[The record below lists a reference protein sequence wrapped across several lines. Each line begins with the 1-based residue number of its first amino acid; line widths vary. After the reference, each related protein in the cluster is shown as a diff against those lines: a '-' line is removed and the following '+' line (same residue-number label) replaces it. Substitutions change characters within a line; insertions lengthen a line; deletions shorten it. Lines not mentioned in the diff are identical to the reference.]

1 MANKWAGLS
10 ALLAGFFVIL
20 LDTTIVAVA
29 SPSIQ
34 QDLGA
39 GVAGLFWV
47 TAGYLLAFS
56 VPLLVAGRLG
66 DRFDPKR
73 VYLAGMTGFGVASVL
88 CGMAPSVEWLV
99 VFRVLQG
106 LAAAAMSP
114 QPLTLIRRLFAENE
128 RGRALGIWGAVA
140 AAGTLL
146 GPILG
151 GLLTAALDWRWI
163 FFVNIPVCA
172 VAVFLGWRW
181 IPSSQGRPTRFD
193 LPGAAMSTAGVG
205 LVVWALLAW
214 REAPWTAVA
223 AAGTVAA
230 ALLALFVLHERRL
243 GTAALAPLGI
253 FRAAGYTPA
262 SGAMAA
268 LGATVIAMALPTMLY
283 LQEARGLGAL
293 EAALIMAPDA
303 VVAAGLSP
311 AAGRW
316 VDRAGP
322 RRPAVVGMALLTASM
337 VLIGLVVVLE
347 AHPWWA
353 AVGAAVLGVANAV
366 AWSPLSAAAMA
377 AVDEAN
383 AGAASGMFNMVRQV
397 AAVLGVALIGALLA
411 GLGSL
416 PVAAYAATFGLLTAI
431 AAAGLVAA
439 TRLPRG
445 QSSHDVSPLSSTRS
459 AA

>member
-29 SPSIQ
+29 SPHIQ
-34 QDLGA
+34 KDLGSD
-39 GVAGLFWV
+39 VAGLFWV

-73 VYLAGMTGFGVASVL
+73 VYLAGMAGFGVASVL
-88 CGMAPSVEWLV
+88 CGLAPSIEWLI

-114 QPLTLIRRLFAENE
+114 QPLTLIRRLFADDE

-172 VAVFLGWRW
+172 VALALGWRW
-181 IPSSQGRPTRFD
+181 IPSSPGRSARFD
-193 LPGAAMSTAGVG
+193 LLGAAMSTAGLG
-205 LVVWALLAW
+205 LVVWAFLAW

-223 AAGTVAA
+223 AASVIAT

-253 FRAAGYTPA
+253 FRSGGYTAA
-262 SGAMAA
+262 SCAMAA

-283 LQEARGLGAL
+283 LQDARGIGAL

-303 VVAAGLSP
+303 IVAAVLSP

-316 VDRAGP
+316 VDRTGA
-322 RRPAVVGMALLTASM
+322 RRPAIVGMGLLTASM
-337 VLIGLVVVLE
+337 VLIGFVVVFE
-347 AHPWWA
+347 VHPWWA
-353 AVGAAVLGVANAV
+353 AVGAAVLGIANAV

-377 AVDEAN
+377 AVDDAD

-411 GLGSL
+411 GLGGL
-416 PVAAYAATFGLLTAI
+416 PVAAYTATFGLLTAI

-439 TRLPRG
+439 GRLPRG
-445 QSSHDVSPLSSTRS
+445 QSRQDMSPLSSTSS

>member
-1 MANKWAGLS
+1 MANKWAGLW

-34 QDLGA
+34 EDLGA

-56 VPLLVAGRLG
+56 VPLVVAGRLG

-73 VYLAGMTGFGVASVL
+73 VYLGGMAGFGVASVL
-88 CGMAPSVEWLV
+88 CGLAPSVEWLI

-106 LAAAAMSP
+106 LAAAAISP
-114 QPLTLIRRLFAENE
+114 QPLTLIRRLFVEEE

-151 GLLTAALDWRWI
+151 GLLIAALDWRWI

-172 VAVFLGWRW
+172 VALIVGWRW
-181 IPSSQGRPTRFD
+181 IPSSPGRSARFD
-193 LPGAAMSTAGVG
+193 LLGATLSTAGVG
-205 LVVWALLAW
+205 LMVWALLAW
-214 REAPWTAVA
+214 QEAPWPVLA
-223 AAGTVAA
+223 AAGVAAA
-230 ALLALFVLHERRL
+230 ALLTLFVLHERRL
-243 GTAALAPLGI
+243 GTDALAPLGI
-253 FRAAGYTPA
+253 FRSAGYTAA

-303 VVAAGLSP
+303 IVAAALSP

-316 VDRAGP
+316 VDHAGP
-322 RRPAVVGMALLTASM
+322 RRPATVGMALLTASM
-337 VLIGLVVVLE
+337 VLIGSVVLFE
-347 AHPWWA
+347 AHPWWT
-353 AVGAAVLGVANAV
+353 AVGAAVLGLANAV

-377 AVDEAN
+377 AVEDTN

-411 GLGSL
+411 GLGGL

-439 TRLPRG
+439 ARLPRS
-445 QSSHDVSPLSSTRS
+445 QPSQKISPLSGTSS